1 MVNSNCQALN
11 ICTEA
16 EPDTD
21 KARAEA
27 VAELGRGEE
36 GGRTG
41 RQRDAS
47 EAASRTEAGE
57 ARPDTCTQARAPPH
71 PAAGGNLEVRC
82 IIYYYWS

>member
-36 GGRTG
+36 EGRTG

-47 EAASRTEAGE
+47 EAASR
-57 ARPDTCTQARAPPH
+57 TCTQARAPPH